1 VLRTRPQRE
10 ITNHKSQIDMTRP
23 RSFFALMMAF
33 MMAFLVSCSSVE
45 AKVPTTYTAAQ
56 IQQIQRFVPTLTEFR
71 SRMDNLGTLIQNR
84 NWIDTRTYI
93 HGPLG
98 DLRNTMRAVSG
109 TLLPQSQQKAVDLT
123 KSLFGDLVEIDNAA
137 KANDY
142 AKVTASYQTAV
153 NHFENFLQ
161 LIPQVADGG

>member
-1 VLRTRPQRE
+1 
-10 ITNHKSQIDMTRP
+10 MTRP

-56 IQQIQRFVPTLTEFR
+56 IQQIQRYAPTLTEFR

-84 NWIDTRTYI
+84 NWIDTVTYI